1 MLVTGT
7 INRQGAIEL
16 DIVVIVLQS
25 LLALGFLMAG
35 LSKMAGVKMHVEN
48 FKKWRLPQWFR
59 VVTGLVEFVGAAALI
74 VGYWEPSWLV
84 AGALVLGITAIGG
97 ILVHVRIR
105 DPFKD
110 SIPIAVLGI
119 LSLFVFFVRISDL
132 GDFPGFQ

>member
-1 MLVTGT
+1 M
-7 INRQGAIEL
+7 